1 MRLLPRHRLP
11 APLTALAIIAF
22 AGSTGC
28 DGSNGGHALAVP
40 VYDTLPGG
48 IPRVMSPGPT
58 RWEGETGWQVEL
70 AQEFR
75 GEEGA
80 SSELVNP
87 QSLAVDDSGRVYVVD
102 QKPAVIKV
110 YDQDGSLVRTIGGEG
125 RGPGEFRAGHIAL
138 HEGQI
143 VLHDLRVARTS
154 VWDTAGAFVASWAS
168 NCCTDAD
175 IHVDREGRISV
186 PALLQSPSA
195 ERPEGAPFWIRWS
208 IQGALIDTVWIA
220 TPLSEAPLWTVVTRV
235 GGRDVGQ
242 MTVTVPLRAQTITGF
257 HPTGGFLVGWS
268 DEYQVAIS
276 PNGRDTTSVFGRTW
290 QAVPISSERR
300 EAVVEDMVQR
310 FSRSMSTDEA
320 LLRRSF
326 TPDAIPATAPA
337 FTALY
342 VDPDGYRWVRLDPG
356 MDSTVTRFDLFDP
369 DGVLLGPVAVR
380 PALPPYGRLAFGRGE
395 LLTIG
400 TSEEG
405 YPVIRR
411 YRVRREV
418 AGGR

>member
-1 MRLLPRHRLP
+1 MRLLPRPRLP
-11 APLTALAIIAF
+11 APLVALAAL
-22 AGSTGC
+22 AALLSAGC
-28 DGSNGGHALAVP
+28 DSGGGGHALAVP

-58 RWEGETGWQVEL
+58 RWEGETGWQLEL
-70 AQEFR
+70 VQEFR

-87 QSLAVDDSGRVYVVD
+87 QSLAVDDSGNVYVVD

-110 YDQDGSLVRTIGGEG
+110 YDQDGRFIRTIGGEG
-125 RGPGEFRAGHIAL
+125 QGPGEFRAGYIAL
-138 HEGQI
+138 HEGQTI
-143 VLHDLRVARTS
+143 LHDPQVARTS

-168 NCCTDAD
+168 TGFNYAD

-186 PALLQSPSA
+186 PALLQGPSA
-195 ERPEGAPFWIRWS
+195 EQSRGAPWIRWS
-208 IQGALIDTVWIA
+208 IQGALIDTVWIPA
-220 TPLSEAPLWTVVTRV
+220 RLSEAPPWTVVTRV
-235 GGRDVGQ
+235 GGREVGQ

-257 HPTGGFLVGWS
+257 HPAGGFLMGWS

-310 FSRSMSTDEA
+310 FSRSMSMDEA

-337 FTALY
+337 FTSLH
-342 VDPDGYRWVRLDPG
+342 VDQDGYRWVRLDPG

-369 DGVLLGPVAVR
+369 DGVLLGAVAVR
-380 PALPPYGRLAFGRGE
+380 PALLQYASVVFGKGE
-395 LLTIG
+395 LLVRA
-400 TSEEG
+400 TSAEG

-411 YRVRREV
+411 YQVRRDV
-418 AGGR
+418 AGER

>member
-1 MRLLPRHRLP
+1 MRLLPRPRRP
-11 APLTALAIIAF
+11 APLAALATLA
-22 AGSTGC
+22 ALLSTGC
-28 DGSNGGHALAVP
+28 DSGGGGHALAVP

-58 RWEGETGWQVEL
+58 RWEGETGWQLDLV
-70 AQEFR
+70 QEFR
-75 GEEGA
+75 GEEGEP
-80 SSELVNP
+80 SELVNP

-110 YDQDGSLVRTIGGEG
+110 YDPAGAFLRTIGGEG
-125 RGPGEFRAGHIAL
+125 RGPGEFEAGYIAL
-138 HEGQI
+138 YEGRI
-143 VLHDLRVARTS
+143 VLNDPQLARTS
-154 VWDTAGAFVASWAS
+154 VWDTAGAFVTSWPSA
-168 NCCTDAD
+168 CCNYAD

-195 ERPEGAPFWIRWS
+195 EGPAGAPFWIRWS
-208 IQGALIDTVWIA
+208 IQGALIDTVWM
-220 TPLSEAPLWTVVTRV
+220 PVRQNEASPWTVVTRA

-242 MTVTVPLRAQTITGF
+242 MTVTVPLRAQIITGF
-257 HPTGGFLVGWS
+257 DPAGGFLLGWS
-268 DEYQVAIS
+268 DEYQVALA
-276 PNGRDTTSVFGRTW
+276 PNGRDTAEVFGRTW
-290 QAVPISSERR
+290 HPVPISSERR
-300 EAVVEDMVQR
+300 QAVVEDMVQR
-310 FSRSMSTDEA
+310 FSQNMDED

-342 VDPDGYRWVRLDPG
+342 VDRDGYRWVRLDPG
-356 MDSTVTRFDLFDP
+356 LDSTVTRFDIFDP
-369 DGVLLGPVAVR
+369 DGVLLGAVAVR
-380 PALPPYGRLAFGRGE
+380 PALPQYGRLAFGRGE